1 MSQYYNKD
9 IAINLPDRKKLTE
22 VKWLAVY
29 DISSQKAFGDV
40 YIPEEFEPPKTQRI
54 SKFSKTCKGV
64 SSDLIEIVD
73 SKTIRI
79 KGFSYDGTGKGFLIA
94 KTAFL
99 FTN

>member
-1 MSQYYNKD
+1 MVFRTNVLSRYHNKD

-29 DISSQKAFGDV
+29 DISNQKAFGDV

-54 SKFSKTCKGV
+54 SRLSKTSRGV
-64 SSDLIEIVD
+64 SSDSIEIID

-79 KGFSYDGTGKGFLIA
+79 RGFSYDGSGKGIKL
-94 KTAFL
+94 L
-99 FTN
+99 